1 MRAGSVRVEDR
12 NDTRR
17 AAGLTGGVLS
27 SVSFSAVVW
36 IVTYGS
42 VVVVLVVVVVVVTV
56 GPPHPNGSFVSSM
69 PSGRTP
75 KRGRGQPSSRAP
87 TNEAR
92 ASA

>member
-1 MRAGSVRVEDR
+1 MRLRAGSVRVEDR

-75 KRGRGQPSSRAP
+75 KNRCMKTLPRTSSG
-87 TNEAR
+87 
-92 ASA
+92 